1 MPHER
6 LQVIASGN
14 DQKAKTEA
22 YKDFLD
28 EAIQAASIPALN
40 ALVDHCKS
48 LFFIQSWSC
57 YLTLFQV
64 VSESTPLVV
73 SRIVLQEFA
82 NKVTTLASD
91 VHVEVAKNAIIKIQ
105 SRVVAFEEQIS
116 ILRENLSAIYE
127 EEGDWV
133 EAAKLLV
140 GIPLES
146 GQRWVVTFRF
156 LRKYLQDLTYSHLEC

>member
-1 MPHER
+1 M
-6 LQVIASGN
+6 
-14 DQKAKTEA
+14 
-22 YKDFLD
+22 
-28 EAIQAASIPALN
+28 
-40 ALVDHCKS
+40 
-48 LFFIQSWSC
+48 
-57 YLTLFQV
+57 

-146 GQRWVVTFRF
+146 GQR
-156 LRKYLQDLTYSHLEC
+156 